1 MKEIEKNSQYLSQVQ
16 GRAAKRTAEDDK
28 VRCVSLVSC
37 PHLNCIFMSVVRY

>member
-28 VRCVSLVSC
+28 VRWMNVFVFL
-37 PHLNCIFMSVVRY
+37 